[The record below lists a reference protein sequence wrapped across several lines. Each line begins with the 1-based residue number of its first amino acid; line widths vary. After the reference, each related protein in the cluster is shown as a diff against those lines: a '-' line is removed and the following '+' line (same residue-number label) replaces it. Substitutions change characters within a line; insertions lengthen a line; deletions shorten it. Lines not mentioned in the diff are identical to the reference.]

1 MKITLKS
8 LISLCLSVLLLIST
22 VACNSPVEP
31 STGND
36 STVGMTEEQTT
47 EEHTTEEQLSE
58 EITTEERIANED
70 LYPLLN
76 KNNDPTEFWQI
87 YSSEQRFFLSYFYP
101 YQAWSLEHGVPPTKD
116 PYKFPGAVHWKWKE
130 ISTGVYTDKN
140 TYEEVLEKCPDGA
153 YILCEIQFKEI
164 IEAYAVAK
172 EAYLATAEEG
182 AHGIHVRDLPGNL
195 RPKYTWEECAQ
206 IVEQYRATLLDNG
219 VIIYCENQPF
229 YYWGLYC
236 FMTKEQFL
244 NFKLSEENL
253 QNGQYV
259 VVAPS
264 DVAR

>member
-8 LISLCLSVLLLIST
+8 LISLCLAVLLLIST
-22 VACNSPVEP
+22 VACASPVEP
-31 STGND
+31 ATGNNPTEGT
-36 STVGMTEEQTT
+36 SEEQTT
-47 EEHTTEEQLSE
+47 AEITTEEQLSE

-87 YSSEQRFFLSYFYP
+87 YSSEQRFFPSYIYP
-101 YQAWSLEHGVPPTKD
+101 YNVWSLEYGVPPTKD

-140 TYEEVLEKCPDGA
+140 IYNEVLEKCPDGA

-172 EAYLATAEEG
+172 EAYLATVEEG
-182 AHGIHVRDLPGNL
+182 TRIYDLPGNL

-219 VIIYCENQPF
+219 VIIYCKDRPF
-229 YYWGLYC
+229 NDWGLYC
-236 FMTKEQFL
+236 LMTKEQFL

-259 VVAPS
+259 VVSPS
-264 DVAR
+264 DVAH

>member
-8 LISLCLSVLLLIST
+8 LISLCLTVLLLIST

-31 STGND
+31 AMGND
-36 STVGMTEEQTT
+36 TTAGMTEEQTT

-87 YSSEQRFFLSYFYP
+87 YSSEQRFFLSYY
-101 YQAWSLEHGVPPTKD
+101 YTYDVWSLEHGLPLTND
-116 PYKFPGAVHWKWKE
+116 PYNYSWFVSWKWKE

-140 TYEEVLEKCPDGA
+140 TYKEVLEKCPDGA

-172 EAYLATAEEG
+172 EAYVATVEEG
-182 AHGIHVRDLPGNL
+182 ERVYDLPGNL
-195 RPKYTWEECAQ
+195 RPEYTWEECAQ

-219 VIIYCENQPF
+219 VIIYCENRPF
-229 YYWGLYC
+229 NDWGLYC

-259 VVAPS
+259 VVSPS